1 MLMYSVLSPLL
12 PGNIVSHHAPVLF
25 LRRVSFR
32 LYITRPWLSVLRDNF
47 RLVVLD
53 EDDEGVDDNA
63 RSKAHA
69 AESAKN
75 FLRDR
80 MGSRKRVSHSLF
92 KARKRLGPSPNF

>member
-1 MLMYSVLSPLL
+1 MYPPSCHLAPLRLS
-12 PGNIVSHHAPVLF
+12 
-25 LRRVSFR
+25 
-32 LYITRPWLSVLRDNF
+32 DNF

-53 EDDEGVDDNA
+53 EDDGGVDADA
-63 RSKAHA
+63 ESTAHA

-80 MGSRKRVSHSLF
+80 MGSRKRVRHSLF

>member
-1 MLMYSVLSPLL
+1 PQTFPLPRCLLCISPCVGTTVRVISWAN
-12 PGNIVSHHAPVLF
+12 PSPVLCP
-25 LRRVSFR
+25 LESK
-32 LYITRPWLSVLRDNF
+32 LGNSDNF

-53 EDDEGVDDNA
+53 EDDGGVDADA
-63 RSKAHA
+63 ESKAHA